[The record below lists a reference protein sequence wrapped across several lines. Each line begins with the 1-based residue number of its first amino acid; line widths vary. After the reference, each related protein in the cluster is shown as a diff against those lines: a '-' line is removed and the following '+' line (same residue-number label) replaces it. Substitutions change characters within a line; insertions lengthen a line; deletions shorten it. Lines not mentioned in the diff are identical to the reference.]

1 MTTHLVDTN
10 VLGELARQSPDKRVM
25 EWAASMTSI
34 GVSVVTVEEIFFG
47 LAWKPNPRVRRWFQ
61 EFFDDCE
68 ILAVTE
74 SIAGRAGEM
83 RGQFR
88 AEGKTRT
95 QADMLIAA
103 TAAELGLTL
112 VTRNIR
118 DFDGCRISILN
129 PFSK

>member
-10 VLGELARQSPDKRVM
+10 VLGELARLNPDKRVL
-25 EWAASMTSI
+25 EWAASVTSI
-34 GVSVVTVEEIFFG
+34 GVSVITVEEIFFG
-47 LAWKPNPRVRRWFQ
+47 LAWKPNSRVRRWFE
-61 EFFDDCE
+61 EFFDTCE
-68 ILAVTE
+68 VFAITE

-88 AEGKTRT
+88 SEGKTRT

-103 TAAELGLTL
+103 TAADRGLTL

-118 DFDGCRISILN
+118 DFDGCRIPILN
-129 PFSK
+129 PFS